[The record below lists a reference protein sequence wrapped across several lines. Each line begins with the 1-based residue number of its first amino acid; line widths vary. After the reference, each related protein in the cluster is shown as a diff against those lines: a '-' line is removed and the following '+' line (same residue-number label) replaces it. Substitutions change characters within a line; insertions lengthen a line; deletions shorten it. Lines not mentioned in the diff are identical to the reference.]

1 MLTCKYDYLNLSSF
15 INAFACFSEDKKRE
29 SRRTKK
35 ILLHY
40 RKHIDMQRPM
50 RKRRRRYCFLFYS
63 FVDNDDVNS
72 SFDVIASLSVSYLK
86 ESVHKR
92 EKKEK
97 QAAL

>member
-1 MLTCKYDYLNLSSF
+1 
-15 INAFACFSEDKKRE
+15 
-29 SRRTKK
+29 
-35 ILLHY
+35 
-40 RKHIDMQRPM
+40 MQRPM